1 MSRKRKKRHLG
12 SHSNGNKDNRNQYGQ
27 NWINLA
33 TEMNDNDTAQ
43 YLSGNNPG
51 KLNILLFIRVVIA
64 IYCKLLN

>member
-43 YLSGNNPG
+43 YLSENNPG
-51 KLNILLFIRVVIA
+51 KMNIFLLIIVVITM
-64 IYCKLLN
+64 KKH